1 MKFLKAIFLVLLII
15 SVNTSAQTV
24 VANYEVT
31 KSITYSDENGT
42 ENTAANLKFDGYLYA
57 SNSQFISFYKPLY
70 LNDYPKGSIALPSKK
85 DGQSNAFVVVMD
97 TLQEIQYVALDSL
110 IMRYRFQKSPQG
122 FHSNFMREFEANYQ
136 KWEILPETKTIQGLQ
151 CQRAK
156 LFHPK
161 KAQLIFDVW
170 FYADI
175 PVKVN
180 FSNIIGVP
188 GLVIEGEL
196 IPEKIKFA
204 LKKYELDVPI
214 SKHIFWPNE
223 FNEPFKQE
231 GKIYK
236 RW

>member
-1 MKFLKAIFLVLLII
+1 MKYLLSISYFLFTMQL
-15 SVNTSAQTV
+15 TAQTIAASYA
-24 VANYEVT
+24 VAKTIN
-31 KSITYSDENGT
+31 YSDENGI
-42 ENTAANLKFDGYLYA
+42 ENTVAVLKYDGFLYA
-57 SNSQFISFYKPLY
+57 SNNIFTSFIKPLY

-85 DGQSNAFVVVMD
+85 DGQSNAYVVVMD
-97 TLQEIQYVALDSL
+97 TLQEIQYIAFDSL

-136 KWEILPETKTIQGLQ
+136 KWEILPEIKTLQGLQ

-175 PVKVN
+175 PVQVN
-180 FSNIIGVP
+180 FSNIIGLP

-214 SKHIFWPNE
+214 PKQIFWPNE

-231 GKIYK
+231 AKIYK

>member
-1 MKFLKAIFLVLLII
+1 MKFINLLFLVII
-15 SVNTSAQTV
+15 TFNLSAQTIT
-24 VANYEVT
+24 ANYSVT
-31 KSITYSDENGT
+31 KAVTYNDEKGT
-42 ENTAANLKFDGYLYA
+42 ENFVAVLKYDGFLYA
-57 SNSQFISFYKPLY
+57 SNNKFISFLKPLY
-70 LNDYPKGSIALPSKK
+70 LKDYPKGEIPILSK
-85 DGQSNAFVVVMD
+85 QNNESNAYGVRMD
-97 TLQEIQYVALDSL
+97 TLQEIQYIALDSL
-110 IMRYRFQKSPQG
+110 IMRFRFHKNPEG
-122 FHSNFMREFEANYQ
+122 YHSNFMREFEANYQ

-175 PVKVN
+175 PVQVN
-180 FSNIIGVP
+180 FSNIIGLP